1 MLCARADA
9 VGGETQR
16 KGATM
21 DKNKKK
27 KAGTGTPKGSKQLSE
42 YKSRESDGKT
52 SQTDAAF
59 HKVFGKGKAVPKK
72 G

>member
-1 MLCARADA
+1 
-9 VGGETQR
+9 
-16 KGATM
+16 M

-27 KAGTGTPKGSKQLSE
+27 PGTGAPKGAKTLSA
-42 YKSRESDGKT
+42 YKSREAEGRV

-59 HKVFGKGKAVPKK
+59 HKPPGKARDSPRK

>member
-1 MLCARADA
+1 
-9 VGGETQR
+9 
-16 KGATM
+16 M

-27 KAGTGTPKGSKQLSE
+27 KAGTGAPKGAKVPSE
-42 YKSRESDGKT
+42 YKSREAAGKI

-59 HKVFGKGKAVPKK
+59 HKAPGKAKDAPRK